1 MKKNN
6 KLVLLGVALTMTVGL
21 GMASANVNA
30 DQVINAGQ
38 YTESAQQLQQIFTN
52 KNKNFSLK
60 EVSVENHNDNK
71 QEPVY
76 ELEGFNAKKTQS
88 AKMIVNA
95 EKTNEVIKNKTKKMS
110 SSDKKDANALNV
122 NDVKKSP
129 VDAINLA
136 KKYANITG
144 NPTSWKLEMTKV
156 NGNETPV
163 YEIEFNG
170 TATAASSSS
179 ASSAKSSS
187 VKNTKAK
194 KSSKASSK
202 KATKSSKK
210 VTVKLNATNGNKIA
224 VENDD

>member
-6 KLVLLGVALTMTVGL
+6 KLVLLGAALTMTAGLSMVG
-21 GMASANVNA
+21 ASVNA

-88 AKMIVNA
+88 AKMVVNA

-136 KKYANITG
+136 KKYANVTG

-163 YEIEFNG
+163 YEVEFDG

-202 KATKSSKK
+202 KAIKNAKK

>member
-6 KLVLLGVALTMTVGL
+6 KLVLLGAALTMTAGLSMVG
-21 GMASANVNA
+21 ASVNA

-88 AKMIVNA
+88 AKMVVNA

-136 KKYANITG
+136 KKYANVTG

-163 YEIEFNG
+163 YEVEFDG

-179 ASSAKSSS
+179 ASSVKSSS
-187 VKNTKAK
+187 VKNAKAK

-202 KATKSSKK
+202 KATKSARK

>member
-1 MKKNN
+1 AGLSM
-6 KLVLLGVALTMTVGL
+6 VG
-21 GMASANVNA
+21 ASVNA

-88 AKMIVNA
+88 AKMVVNA
-95 EKTNEVIKNKTKKMS
+95 ERTNEVIKNKTKKMS

-122 NDVKKSP
+122 NDVKKSA

-136 KKYANITG
+136 KKYANVNG

-156 NGNETPV
+156 NGNEIPV
-163 YEIEFNG
+163 YEVEFDG

-187 VKNTKAK
+187 VKNAKAK

-202 KATKSSKK
+202 KATKSAKN

-224 VENDD
+224 VEND

>member
-6 KLVLLGVALTMTVGL
+6 KLVLLGVALTMTAGL

-88 AKMIVNA
+88 AKMVVNA

-136 KKYANITG
+136 KKYANVTG

-187 VKNTKAK
+187 VKSTKAK
-194 KSSKASSK
+194 KGSKASSK

>member
-6 KLVLLGVALTMTVGL
+6 KLVLLGAALTMTAGLSMVG
-21 GMASANVNA
+21 ASVNA

-88 AKMIVNA
+88 AKMVVNA

-136 KKYANITG
+136 KKYANVTG

-163 YEIEFNG
+163 YEVEFDG

-187 VKNTKAK
+187 VKNAKAK

-202 KATKSSKK
+202 KATKSAKK
-210 VTVKLNATNGNKIA
+210 VIVKLNATNGNKIA

>member
-6 KLVLLGVALTMTVGL
+6 KLVLLGVALTMTAGL

-95 EKTNEVIKNKTKKMS
+95 EKTNEIIKNKTKKMS

-187 VKNTKAK
+187 VKSTKAK

-202 KATKSSKK
+202 KAIKNAKK
-210 VTVKLNATNGNKIA
+210 VTVKLNAINGNKIA

>member
-6 KLVLLGVALTMTVGL
+6 KLVLLGAALTVTAGL

-95 EKTNEVIKNKTKKMS
+95 QKTNEVIKNKTKKMS

-136 KKYANITG
+136 KKYANVTG

-163 YEIEFNG
+163 YEVEFDG
-170 TATAASSSS
+170 TATAASSSA

-202 KATKSSKK
+202 KATKSAKK

>member
-6 KLVLLGVALTMTVGL
+6 KLVLLGAALTMTAGLSMVG
-21 GMASANVNA
+21 ASVNA

-88 AKMIVNA
+88 AKMVVNA

-136 KKYANITG
+136 KKYANVTG

-163 YEIEFNG
+163 YEVEFDG
-170 TATAASSSS
+170 TATAVSSSS
-179 ASSAKSSS
+179 ASSVKSSS
-187 VKNTKAK
+187 VKNAKAK

-202 KATKSSKK
+202 KATKSAKK

>member
-6 KLVLLGVALTMTVGL
+6 KLVLLGVALTMTAGL
-21 GMASANVNA
+21 GMASASVNA

-76 ELEGFNAKKTQS
+76 ELEGFNTKKTQS

-187 VKNTKAK
+187 VKSTKAK

-202 KATKSSKK
+202 KAIKNAKK
-210 VTVKLNATNGNKIA
+210 VTVKLNAINGNKIA

>member
-38 YTESAQQLQQIFTN
+38 YTESAQQLQQIFTT

-76 ELEGFNAKKTQS
+76 ELEGFNTKKTQS

-187 VKNTKAK
+187 VKSTKAK

-202 KATKSSKK
+202 KAIKNAKK
-210 VTVKLNATNGNKIA
+210 VTVKLNAINGNKIA

>member
-88 AKMIVNA
+88 AKVIVNA
-95 EKTNEVIKNKTKKMS
+95 EKTNEIIKNKTKKMS

-187 VKNTKAK
+187 VKSTKAK

-202 KATKSSKK
+202 KAIKNAKK

>member
-6 KLVLLGVALTMTVGL
+6 KLVLLGAALTMTAGLSMVG
-21 GMASANVNA
+21 ASVNA

-88 AKMIVNA
+88 VKMIVNA

-110 SSDKKDANALNV
+110 SNDKKDANALNV

-129 VDAINLA
+129 ADAINLA
-136 KKYANITG
+136 KKYANVTG

-163 YEIEFNG
+163 YEVEFDG

-179 ASSAKSSS
+179 ASSVKSSS
-187 VKNTKAK
+187 VKNAKAK

-202 KATKSSKK
+202 KATKSAKK

>member
-6 KLVLLGVALTMTVGL
+6 KLVLLGVALTMTAGL

-88 AKMIVNA
+88 AKMVVNA

-136 KKYANITG
+136 KKYANVTG

-163 YEIEFNG
+163 YEIEFDG

-187 VKNTKAK
+187 VKSTKAK
-194 KSSKASSK
+194 KGSKASSK

>member
-6 KLVLLGVALTMTVGL
+6 KLVLLGAALTMTAGLSMVG
-21 GMASANVNA
+21 ASVNA

-88 AKMIVNA
+88 VKMIVNA

-110 SSDKKDANALNV
+110 SNDKKDANALNV

-136 KKYANITG
+136 KKYANVTG

-163 YEIEFNG
+163 YEVEFDG

-179 ASSAKSSS
+179 ASSVKSSS
-187 VKNTKAK
+187 VKNAKAK

-202 KATKSSKK
+202 KATKSAKK

>member
-6 KLVLLGVALTMTVGL
+6 KLVLLGVALTMTAGL

-136 KKYANITG
+136 KKYANVTG

-163 YEIEFNG
+163 YEVEFDG

-187 VKNTKAK
+187 VKSTKAK
-194 KSSKASSK
+194 KGSKASSK

>member
-6 KLVLLGVALTMTVGL
+6 KLVLLGAALTMTAGL
-21 GMASANVNA
+21 SMVSASVNA

-88 AKMIVNA
+88 AKMVVNA

-136 KKYANITG
+136 KKYANVTG

-163 YEIEFNG
+163 YEVEFDG

-187 VKNTKAK
+187 VKNAKAK

-202 KATKSSKK
+202 KATKSAKK

>member
-6 KLVLLGVALTMTVGL
+6 KLVLLGAALTMTAGLSMVG
-21 GMASANVNA
+21 ASVNA

-52 KNKNFSLK
+52 KNKDFSLK

-88 AKMIVNA
+88 VKMIVNA

-110 SSDKKDANALNV
+110 SNDKKDANALNV
-122 NDVKKSP
+122 NNVKKSP

-136 KKYANITG
+136 KKYANVTG

-163 YEIEFNG
+163 YEIEFDG

-187 VKNTKAK
+187 VKNAKAK

-202 KATKSSKK
+202 KATKNAKK

>member
-6 KLVLLGVALTMTVGL
+6 KLVLLGAALTMTAGL
-21 GMASANVNA
+21 SMVSASVNA

-88 AKMIVNA
+88 AKMVVNA

-136 KKYANITG
+136 KKYANVTG

-163 YEIEFNG
+163 YEVEFDG
-170 TATAASSSS
+170 TATVASSSS

-187 VKNTKAK
+187 VKNAKA
-194 KSSKASSK
+194 K
-202 KATKSSKK
+202 KATKSAKK
-210 VTVKLNATNGNKIA
+210 VTVKLNATNGNKIT

>member
-6 KLVLLGVALTMTVGL
+6 KLVLLGVALTMTAGL

-136 KKYANITG
+136 KKYANVTG

-163 YEIEFNG
+163 YEVEFDG
-170 TATAASSSS
+170 TATAASSSA

-202 KATKSSKK
+202 KAIKNAKK
-210 VTVKLNATNGNKIA
+210 VTVKLNAINGNKIA

>member
-6 KLVLLGVALTMTVGL
+6 KLVLLGAALTMTAGLSMVG
-21 GMASANVNA
+21 ASVNA

-38 YTESAQQLQQIFTN
+38 CTESAQQLQQIFTN

-88 AKMIVNA
+88 AKMVVNA

-136 KKYANITG
+136 KKYANVTG

-163 YEIEFNG
+163 YEVEFDG
-170 TATAASSSS
+170 TATAVSSSS

-187 VKNTKAK
+187 VKNAKAK

-202 KATKSSKK
+202 KATKSAKK

>member
-6 KLVLLGVALTMTVGL
+6 KLVLLGVALTMTAGL

-95 EKTNEVIKNKTKKMS
+95 EKTNEIIKNKTKKMS

-187 VKNTKAK
+187 VKSTKAK

-202 KATKSSKK
+202 KAIKNAKK

>member
-6 KLVLLGVALTMTVGL
+6 KLVLLGAALTMTAGLSMVG
-21 GMASANVNA
+21 ASVNA

-95 EKTNEVIKNKTKKMS
+95 QKTNEVIKNKTKKMS

-136 KKYANITG
+136 KKYANVTG

-163 YEIEFNG
+163 YEVEFDG
-170 TATAASSSS
+170 TATAASSSA

-202 KATKSSKK
+202 KAIKNAKK
-210 VTVKLNATNGNKIA
+210 VTVKLNAINGNKIA

>member
-6 KLVLLGVALTMTVGL
+6 KLVLLGAALTMTAGLSMVG
-21 GMASANVNA
+21 ASVNA

-38 YTESAQQLQQIFTN
+38 YTESTQQLQQIFTN

-88 AKMIVNA
+88 AKMVVNA

-136 KKYANITG
+136 KKYANVTG

-163 YEIEFNG
+163 YEIEFDG

-187 VKNTKAK
+187 VKSTKAK
-194 KSSKASSK
+194 KGSKASSK

>member
-6 KLVLLGVALTMTVGL
+6 KLVLLGAALTMTAGLSMVG
-21 GMASANVNA
+21 ASVNA

-88 AKMIVNA
+88 AKMVVNA

-136 KKYANITG
+136 KKYANVTD

-163 YEIEFNG
+163 YEVEFDG

-187 VKNTKAK
+187 VKNAKAK

-202 KATKSSKK
+202 KATKSAKK

>member
-1 MKKNN
+1 MKKDN
-6 KLVLLGVALTMTVGL
+6 KLVLLGAALTMTAGL
-21 GMASANVNA
+21 SMAGASVNA

-88 AKMIVNA
+88 AKMVVNA

-136 KKYANITG
+136 KKYANVTG

-163 YEIEFNG
+163 YEVEFDG

-187 VKNTKAK
+187 VKNAKAK

-202 KATKSSKK
+202 KATKSAKK

>member
-6 KLVLLGVALTMTVGL
+6 KLVLLGVALTMTAGL

-88 AKMIVNA
+88 AKMIVKA

-187 VKNTKAK
+187 VKSTKAK

-202 KATKSSKK
+202 KAIKNAKK

>member
-6 KLVLLGVALTMTVGL
+6 KLVLLGAALTMTAGLSMVG
-21 GMASANVNA
+21 ASVNA

-88 AKMIVNA
+88 AKMVVNA
-95 EKTNEVIKNKTKKMS
+95 EKTNEIIKNKTKKMS

-136 KKYANITG
+136 KKYANVTG

-163 YEIEFNG
+163 YEVEFDG
-170 TATAASSSS
+170 TATATSSSS

-187 VKNTKAK
+187 VKNAKAK

-202 KATKSSKK
+202 KAIKNAKK

>member
-6 KLVLLGVALTMTVGL
+6 KLVLLGAALTMTAGLSMVG
-21 GMASANVNA
+21 ASVNA

-88 AKMIVNA
+88 AKMVVNA

-136 KKYANITG
+136 KKYANVTG

-163 YEIEFNG
+163 YEVEFDG
-170 TATAASSSS
+170 TATATSSSS

-187 VKNTKAK
+187 VKNAKAK

-202 KATKSSKK
+202 KATKSAKK

>member
-6 KLVLLGVALTMTVGL
+6 KLVLLGAALTMTAGL

-88 AKMIVNA
+88 AKMVVNA

-136 KKYANITG
+136 KKYANVTG

-163 YEIEFNG
+163 YEVEFDG
-170 TATAASSSS
+170 TATAVSSSS

-187 VKNTKAK
+187 VKNAKAK

>member
-6 KLVLLGVALTMTVGL
+6 KLVLLGAALTMTAGLSMVG
-21 GMASANVNA
+21 ASVNA

-88 AKMIVNA
+88 AKMVVNA

-136 KKYANITG
+136 KKYANVTG

-163 YEIEFNG
+163 YEVEFDG
-170 TATAASSSS
+170 TATVASSSS

-187 VKNTKAK
+187 VKNAKA
-194 KSSKASSK
+194 K
-202 KATKSSKK
+202 KATKSAKK
-210 VTVKLNATNGNKIA
+210 VTVKLNATNGNKIT

>member
-6 KLVLLGVALTMTVGL
+6 KLVLLGAALTMTAGLSMVG
-21 GMASANVNA
+21 ASVNA

-88 AKMIVNA
+88 VKMIVNA

-110 SSDKKDANALNV
+110 SNDKKDANALNV

-136 KKYANITG
+136 KKYANVTG

-163 YEIEFNG
+163 YEVEFDG

-187 VKNTKAK
+187 VKNAKAK

-202 KATKSSKK
+202 KATKSAKK

>member
-95 EKTNEVIKNKTKKMS
+95 EKTNEIIKNKTKKMS

-136 KKYANITG
+136 KKYANVTG

-163 YEIEFNG
+163 YEVEFDG

-187 VKNTKAK
+187 VKNAKAK

-202 KATKSSKK
+202 KATKSAKK

>member
-6 KLVLLGVALTMTVGL
+6 KLVLLGAALTVTAGL

-52 KNKNFSLK
+52 KNKDFSLK

-136 KKYANITG
+136 KKYANVTG

-163 YEIEFNG
+163 YEVEFDG
-170 TATAASSSS
+170 TATAASSSA

-202 KATKSSKK
+202 KATKSAKK

>member
-6 KLVLLGVALTMTVGL
+6 KLVLLGAALTMTAGL

-88 AKMIVNA
+88 AKMVVNA
-95 EKTNEVIKNKTKKMS
+95 EKTNEIIKNKTKKMS

-136 KKYANITG
+136 KKYANVTG

-163 YEIEFNG
+163 YEVEFDG

-187 VKNTKAK
+187 VKNAKAK

-202 KATKSSKK
+202 KATKSAKK

>member
-6 KLVLLGVALTMTVGL
+6 KLVLLGAALTMTAGLSMVG
-21 GMASANVNA
+21 ASVNA

-136 KKYANITG
+136 KKYANVTG

-163 YEIEFNG
+163 YEVEFDG

-187 VKNTKAK
+187 VKNVKAK

-202 KATKSSKK
+202 KATKSAKK

>member
-6 KLVLLGVALTMTVGL
+6 KLVLLGAALTMTAGL

-136 KKYANITG
+136 KKYANVTG

-163 YEIEFNG
+163 YEIEFDG

-187 VKNTKAK
+187 VKSTKAK

-202 KATKSSKK
+202 KAIKNAKK

>member
-6 KLVLLGVALTMTVGL
+6 KLVLLGAALTMTAGLSMVG
-21 GMASANVNA
+21 ASVNA

-136 KKYANITG
+136 KKYANVTG
-144 NPTSWKLEMTKV
+144 NPTSWKLEMNKV
-156 NGNETPV
+156 NGKETPV
-163 YEIEFNG
+163 YKVEFDG
-170 TATAASSSS
+170 TATAASSSA

-202 KATKSSKK
+202 KAIKNAKK
-210 VTVKLNATNGNKIA
+210 VTVKLNAINGNKIA

>member
-1 MKKNN
+1 M
-6 KLVLLGVALTMTVGL
+6 V
-21 GMASANVNA
+21 
-30 DQVINAGQ
+30 
-38 YTESAQQLQQIFTN
+38 
-52 KNKNFSLK
+52 
-60 EVSVENHNDNK
+60 
-71 QEPVY
+71 
-76 ELEGFNAKKTQS
+76 
-88 AKMIVNA
+88 VNA

-136 KKYANITG
+136 KKYANVTG

-163 YEIEFNG
+163 YEVEFDG

-187 VKNTKAK
+187 VKNAKAK

-202 KATKSSKK
+202 KATKSAKK